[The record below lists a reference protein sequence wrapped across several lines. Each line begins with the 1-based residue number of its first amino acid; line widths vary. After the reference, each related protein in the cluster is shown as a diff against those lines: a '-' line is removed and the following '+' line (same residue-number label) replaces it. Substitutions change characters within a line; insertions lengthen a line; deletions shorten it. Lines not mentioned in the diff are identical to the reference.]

1 MDASVALQQRMRR
14 LGIREADLEERFVR
28 SGGPGG
34 QNVNKVATCVIL
46 LHRPTGV
53 QVRCERQRSQG
64 QNRLLAREMLVE
76 RLEAQRRAKE
86 QAEAAKAAKAL
97 RQKRKR
103 PRWLREQLLAF
114 KKARAEKKTLRRR
127 MRHED

>member
-14 LGIREADLEERFVR
+14 LGIREEDLEERFVR

-46 LHRPTGV
+46 LHRPTGM

-64 QNRLLAREMLVE
+64 QNRQLAREMLVE
-76 RLEAQRRAKE
+76 RMEALRRLRE
-86 QAEAAKAAKAL
+86 QAEAARVAKA
-97 RQKRKR
+97 RAQKRKR

-114 KKARAEKKTLRRR
+114 KKARSEKKTLRRR